1 MVLSLLLSHQ
11 ISMNALRGGLVAVKS
26 VIIHQDHMY
35 VAVEEVRLAAD
46 KRFCIGKVKCNDHN
60 QERFRVEAIHCKS

>member
-1 MVLSLLLSHQ
+1 MGISGKIQSCLVLSLLLSHQ

-35 VAVEEVRLAAD
+35 VAVEEVLDWRP
-46 KRFCIGKVKCNDHN
+46 IN
-60 QERFRVEAIHCKS
+60 ERA